1 MIFAARAP
9 QKNAR
14 WPHHRF
20 DFILILFSFNSFDS
34 LQVRAASN
42 PIEMNNFFHSPK
54 AKGDDK
60 GNAESVPDATKIDKV
75 DKELPKIVNI
85 DQKNH
90 LNMNSS
96 NVTLAGTETETVA
109 SNDSFLMTKTVG
121 AKSDQFAEKQ
131 SKKLLEGQA
140 KLSAQNEVTH
150 AKLDDIGSAIKS
162 LHGLIAT
169 PDQRTTKKRAASTIS
184 RAKSTTK
191 RSRNDAMQKHVTRLS
206 KAALQEA
213 EKKKHDNAGFMA

>member
-1 MIFAARAP
+1 M
-9 QKNAR
+9 
-14 WPHHRF
+14 
-20 DFILILFSFNSFDS
+20 
-34 LQVRAASN
+34 RAASN

-54 AKGDDK
+54 AEDDDK

-75 DKELPKIVNI
+75 DKELPTIVNI

-90 LNMNSS
+90 EHVSS

-109 SNDSFLMTKTVG
+109 SNDSFMMTTTVG

-131 SKKLLEGQA
+131 NKKLLEGQA

-150 AKLDDIGSAIKS
+150 AKLDDTHAKLDVLGSAIKS
-162 LHGLIAT
+162 LTGKVDRIAT
-169 PDQRTTKKRAASTIS
+169 PDLRTTKKRAAST

-191 RSRNDAMQKHVTRLS
+191 RSRNDASRNDASMQKHITRLS
-206 KAALQEA
+206 KAALLEA
-213 EKKKHDNAGFMA
+213 EKKKPAF